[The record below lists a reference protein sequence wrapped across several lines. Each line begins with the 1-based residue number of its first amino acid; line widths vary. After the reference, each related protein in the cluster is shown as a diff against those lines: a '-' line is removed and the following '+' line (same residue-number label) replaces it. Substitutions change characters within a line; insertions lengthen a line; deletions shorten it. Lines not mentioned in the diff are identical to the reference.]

1 MACREI
7 DAVAV
12 WDTMLGIE
20 VILRWSSSW
29 DAIEAFGAPFG
40 ILLNDAF
47 LPNVAQERGEPRRTA
62 IVFRLSYSDQSTI
75 WVKNVARHVIEHF
88 NSDVSS
94 VSTGTFASW
103 RHINA
108 YNSMLDDRLAK
119 DCVFAVGSLCVTVA
133 FIALHTRS
141 LSLAIG
147 SMISIIGATLLTHAT
162 YYEVYR
168 REWFGIIH
176 IAGIFLSI
184 GIGADD
190 VFVIYDHWQASANNV
205 EEKESLDA
213 TLEERMQWTLRHSAF
228 SISITSFTTA
238 AAFASSIP
246 SSIPPVRLLA
256 HLWRRRLFFS
266 YSSVSS

>member
-1 MACREI
+1 MIGEFKIGICDFIEHVDPTVGEIIAVAKMNKNLDAVACREI

-47 LPNVAQERGEPRRTA
+47 LPNVAQERGEPRRMA

-119 DCVFAVGSLCVTVA
+119 DCVFAVCDGGVHRFAHPL
-133 FIALHTRS
+133 ALTR
-141 LSLAIG
+141 
-147 SMISIIGATLLTHAT
+147 
-162 YYEVYR
+162 
-168 REWFGIIH
+168 
-176 IAGIFLSI
+176 
-184 GIGADD
+184 
-190 VFVIYDHWQASANNV
+190 HWQH
-205 EEKESLDA
+205 D
-213 TLEERMQWTLRHSAF
+213 
-228 SISITSFTTA
+228 
-238 AAFASSIP
+238 
-246 SSIPPVRLLA
+246 
-256 HLWRRRLFFS
+256 
-266 YSSVSS
+266 